1 MRNYQITYKKLIN
14 NSILF
19 FSINGYNGTSV
30 RDIAYKT
37 GIKESTFYHY
47 FKSKKNLL
55 LKLINIF
62 ESEINKL
69 KMEQIKINNRYI
81 YLKNKIIDLIKIIN
95 NENLNRIW
103 RIINIETY
111 SNDDNIIFKIIGI
124 KRNIKNYIKNI
135 LSNLKVN
142 NLIKSDNFELSTNDL
157 YNNILF
163 YFNEYSEN
171 KIKEK
176 NTSEIEDNL
185 YRFLKYYWEKIET

>member
-1 MRNYQITYKKLIN
+1 
-14 NSILF
+14 
-19 FSINGYNGTSV
+19 
-30 RDIAYKT
+30 
-37 GIKESTFYHY
+37 
-47 FKSKKNLL
+47 
-55 LKLINIF
+55 
-62 ESEINKL
+62 
-69 KMEQIKINNRYI
+69 MEQIKINNGYI

-95 NENLNRIW
+95 NENLNRIR

-142 NLIKSDNFELSTNDL
+142 NLIKSDNFELLTNDL

-185 YRFLKYYWEKIET
+185 YRFLKYYWENIET

>member
-1 MRNYQITYKKLIN
+1 
-14 NSILF
+14 
-19 FSINGYNGTSV
+19 
-30 RDIAYKT
+30 
-37 GIKESTFYHY
+37 
-47 FKSKKNLL
+47 
-55 LKLINIF
+55 
-62 ESEINKL
+62 
-69 KMEQIKINNRYI
+69 
-81 YLKNKIIDLIKIIN
+81 LKNKIIDLIKIIN

-142 NLIKSDNFELSTNDL
+142 NLIKSDNFELLTNDL